1 MISITGLSINFGK
14 KTLFENS
21 SLTFDPH
28 KKYGLVGA
36 NGSGKSTL
44 FRLIVGTEK
53 PSDGS
58 ISIPRGLKLGILNQ
72 DHFSF
77 ENERVIDVVL
87 LGRKRLCD
95 AMIEKE
101 EIINSENLDESKGR
115 RLGKLEEIISE
126 EDGYSAES
134 FAEELL
140 SGLGIEKTF
149 FKGPMRSLSGGFK
162 LRVLLAQLL
171 FQKPELLLL
180 DEPTNHSDIFSIR
193 WLEKYL
199 NYEFNGTLIFI
210 SHDRNFLNAVASHI
224 VDIDYEELRIY
235 PGNYEK
241 FLAAKNLAED
251 QKTKEIRNYER
262 KSAELKAF
270 VERFRAKAT
279 KARQAQSRVKQLE
292 KMDVPEV
299 KRSSRISPKFFFEQE
314 RASGKSVITL
324 KNISKKF
331 SDNEVLKNVSFE
343 IGRGEK
349 IAIIGPNGIGKSTL
363 LKIILGKIPNDS
375 GSFEWGHEAH
385 ISYFAQDHNE
395 DLNGEISAYEWL
407 HACSPGEKIATIR
420 GLLGRV
426 LLTGDEANKQLSSL
440 SGGESARLLFAKIML
455 EKSNVLVLDEPTNH
469 MDLEGVE
476 ALANALQ
483 KFEGT
488 VLLVSHYR
496 HLVSRIATR
505 IIELTAYGVR
515 DSPGTYEYYLEKF
528 GDDFLST
535 DSSESLSINKS
546 KNLDGTKDKLKF
558 DKRRKLRKEITKLKK
573 EASRYEGLVEKTE
586 NRISE
591 IEKKFEIEDFYLQ
604 TSREEVKK
612 LENEKNRLN
621 RELSENIK
629 QWEISSNNLEIAEER
644 LGV

>member
-1 MISITGLSINFGK
+1 MNFGK
-14 KTLFENS
+14 KTLFEKS

-36 NGSGKSTL
+36 NGAGKSTL

-58 ISIPRGLKLGILNQ
+58 ISIPRGLKLGVLNQ

-140 SGLGIEKTF
+140 SGLGIEKSF

-180 DEPTNHSDIFSIR
+180 DEPTNHLDIFSIR

-241 FLAAKNLAED
+241 FLVAKNLAED
-251 QKTKEIRNYER
+251 QKNKEIRNYEK

-299 KRSSRISPKFFFEQE
+299 KRSSRISPKFIFEQE
-314 RASGKSVITL
+314 RPSGKSVITL
-324 KNISKKF
+324 KNITKKF

-363 LKIILGKIPNDS
+363 LKIILGKITNDS
-375 GSFEWGHEAH
+375 GSSEWGYETH

-395 DLNGEISAYEWL
+395 DLNGKISAYEWL
-407 HACSPGEKIATIR
+407 HACSPREKIATIR

-496 HLVSRIATR
+496 HLVSSIATR
-505 IIELTAYGVR
+505 IIELTSYGVR
-515 DSPGTYEYYLEKF
+515 DSPGTYENYLEKF
-528 GDDFLST
+528 GDDFLSNDT
-535 DSSESLSINKS
+535 SESLSINKS
-546 KNLDGTKDKLKF
+546 IKVDGTKDKLKF

-604 TSREEVKK
+604 TSRDEVKK

-621 RELSENIK
+621 KELSENIK
-629 QWEISSNNLEIAEER
+629 QWEIFSHNLEIAEER
-644 LGV
+644 LGI